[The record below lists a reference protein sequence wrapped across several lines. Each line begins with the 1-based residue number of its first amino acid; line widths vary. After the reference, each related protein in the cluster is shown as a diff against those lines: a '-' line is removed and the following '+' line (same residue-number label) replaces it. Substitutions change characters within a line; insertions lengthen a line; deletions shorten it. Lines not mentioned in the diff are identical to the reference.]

1 MSPDRRLRL
10 WALVVAEAR
19 GAVVAVEHV
28 CAVSVTVTGA
38 DSAAV
43 AVSLRS
49 TPREVLWASDR
60 VASRVAE
67 LAVTFGEGPSVEA
80 TSGGP
85 ALVGDLTVPYCQAR
99 WPAFAPAAAASGVRA
114 VFALPL
120 QIGGIHLGVLD
131 LYRARAG
138 DLDGE
143 QLADALVLADTV
155 CAVLL
160 DGPSQS
166 RPDEDRHRPAQPGL
180 RHPEVHQAT
189 GMISVQLRVSV
200 EVALAHLRAFA
211 YAHDR
216 HLRDVA
222 GDVVARR
229 LRFEPEPAAERD
241 S

>member
-1 MSPDRRLRL
+1 MSPERRLRL
-10 WALVVAEAR
+10 WDLVVAEAR

-49 TPREVLWASDR
+49 TPREVLWASDP

-67 LAVTFGEGPSVEA
+67 LTVTFGEGPSVDA

-85 ALVGDLTVPYCQAR
+85 ALVGDLTAPYCQAR
-99 WPAFAPAAAASGVRA
+99 WPAFAPAAVAGGVRA

-120 QIGGIHLGVLD
+120 QIGGIRLGVLD

-160 DGPSQS
+160 DGPAQS
-166 RPDEDRHRPAQPGL
+166 RPDQDGRWPAQPAL

-189 GMISVQLRVSV
+189 GMVTVQMGVSV
-200 EVALAHLRAFA
+200 DVALVRLRAYA

-216 HLRDVA
+216 SLRDVA
-222 GDVVARR
+222 GDVVGRR
-229 LRFEPEPAAERD
+229 LRFEPELAAERD

>member
-1 MSPDRRLRL
+1 MPGPVGGLVGTSVVLWYPPVFARYGVPMSPEHRLRL

-19 GAVVAVEHV
+19 GTMVAVEHV

-67 LAVTFGEGPSVEA
+67 LTVTFGEGPSVEA

-85 ALVGDLTVPYCQAR
+85 ALAGDLTVPYCQAR
-99 WPAFAPAAAASGVRA
+99 WPAFAPAAVASGVRA

-131 LYRARAG
+131 LLPRACR
-138 DLDGE
+138 
-143 QLADALVLADTV
+143 
-155 CAVLL
+155 
-160 DGPSQS
+160 
-166 RPDEDRHRPAQPGL
+166 RP
-180 RHPEVHQAT
+180 
-189 GMISVQLRVSV
+189 
-200 EVALAHLRAFA
+200 
-211 YAHDR
+211 
-216 HLRDVA
+216 
-222 GDVVARR
+222 RR
-229 LRFEPEPAAERD
+229 
-241 S
+241 